1 MNLDV
6 ISAHLS
12 QDRVRDLER
21 DLASRDREIA
31 DLSGSSKQARLHE
44 LQTQVRVGHGAL
56 PLHLL
61 S

>member
-1 MNLDV
+1 MNLDA

-44 LQTQVRVGHGAL
+44 LQTQVRVGHVAL